1 MKRAQLEALL
11 DKLAADAAVSGEAV
25 HGARPTH
32 SQLVGAMLILQA
44 LASGLGKVLEVL
56 AEQHGGS
63 LGPWFDE
70 VELAAINDAKKSVAS
85 EIGVHEAA
93 LIGRGVSA
101 VEDVFAE
108 FRANMQL
115 QSGRRIEDE

>member
-11 DKLAADAAVSGEAV
+11 DKLAANAALSGVATSDAQ
-25 HGARPTH
+25 PTH
-32 SQLVGAMLILQA
+32 SQLVGAMLVVQA

-56 AEQHGGS
+56 AQQHGER

-70 VELAAINDAKKSVAS
+70 VERAAINDAKESVAS

-108 FRANMQL
+108 FRANMQAPA
-115 QSGRRIEDE
+115 RDE